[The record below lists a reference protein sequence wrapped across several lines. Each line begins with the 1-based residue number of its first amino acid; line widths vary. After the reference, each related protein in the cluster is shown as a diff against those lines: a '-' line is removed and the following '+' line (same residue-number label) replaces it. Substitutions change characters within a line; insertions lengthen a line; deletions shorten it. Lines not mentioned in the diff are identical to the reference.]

1 MIPKTAEKNLYSDLH
16 LNFPHNVRTLES
28 NIKVKTITE
37 EILIFRQIRF
47 TSTLGNI

>member
-16 LNFPHNVRTLES
+16 LNFPHNVTLES